1 MWTEIET
8 EVELRGFCVKFI
20 SCYFCLFSFLPDCG
34 NKWGSQAD
42 GRAAESSSAVESL
55 RKVSF
60 RGDLVA
66 NSKERVALY

>member
-8 EVELRGFCVKFI
+8 EVEMRGFCMKFI
-20 SCYFCLFSFLPDCG
+20 SCYSCLLSFLPECG
-34 NKWGSQAD
+34 SKWGSQAD
-42 GRAAESSSAVESL
+42 RRAAESSSAVESL